1 MWWIVVDVVV
11 DNLSPE
17 SAFVNVERNWTTQ
30 VFGVFIR
37 RRIGIRLDWIGL
49 WRGVEEVEE
58 EEEFQGRG
66 GGGGE
71 GGGDPATPDGR
82 RLEIDPAAAATCKFN
97 SQGLAAGMVHILSK
111 IPQKSL

>member
-1 MWWIVVDVVV
+1 M
-11 DNLSPE
+11 
-17 SAFVNVERNWTTQ
+17 
-30 VFGVFIR
+30 
-37 RRIGIRLDWIGL
+37 
-49 WRGVEEVEE
+49 EE

-111 IPQKSL
+111 IPLKSLRNPSEIPQKSLKNPSVPPEGVEGSPRNLNGREASGMLKNESDSMITTTKS